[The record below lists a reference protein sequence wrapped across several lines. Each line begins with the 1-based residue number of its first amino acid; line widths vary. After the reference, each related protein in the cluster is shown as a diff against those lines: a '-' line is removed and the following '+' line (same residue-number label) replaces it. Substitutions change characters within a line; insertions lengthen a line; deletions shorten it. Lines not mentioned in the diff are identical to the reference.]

1 MMQMQGLAAIDPNNR
16 PGGPRLVVTAKTA
29 NKVQFFDVVSLERT
43 GEIDMPA
50 STHEMVLSPDGRAV
64 YASVYGG
71 GIFGKNAN
79 ADRRIALID
88 LEGRAVLRM
97 IDAGADVAPH
107 GVMLDRDGVLW
118 CTAELGN
125 AVLAINPA
133 TGCVQSIDIGK
144 AAHWLA
150 ISHAADKVF
159 ASCKTSDFVAV
170 IDRTRRVMTSR
181 LPIPDLAEGLA
192 VSPDGG
198 TVFVCAHRTPTLYVF
213 DAASETLRR
222 TLTIAGGEGRPNQLK
237 RVHVSPDGCFVCVSS
252 LLDNHAAIFDAVSLD
267 QVASITTRKGPM
279 GFGFAADGRH
289 AFLCC
294 HDDAVVLEFEL
305 TTGRVTRQFATASGC
320 EYIIAFSPAA

>member
-1 MMQMQGLAAIDPNNR
+1 MNDAAMTIDPNNR

-29 NKVQFFDVVSLERT
+29 NKVQFFDAASLEKT

-50 STHEMVLSPDGRAV
+50 STHEMVLSDDGRAV

-79 ADRRIALID
+79 PDRRIALID
-88 LEGRAVLRM
+88 LEGRRSRGM
-97 IDAGADVAPH
+97 IDVGADVAPH
-107 GVMLDRDGVLW
+107 GVMRDRDGMLW
-118 CTAELGN
+118 CTAELAN
-125 AVLAINPA
+125 AALVIDPS
-133 TGCVQSIDIGK
+133 TGSVQRIDTGK

-170 IDRTRRVMTSR
+170 IDRGKRTVIGH

-198 TVFVCAHRTPTLYVF
+198 TVYVCAHRTPTLYVF
-213 DAASETLRR
+213 DAATQALRD
-222 TLTIAGGEGRPNQLK
+222 TIAITGGEGRPNQLK
-237 RVHVSPDGCFVCVSS
+237 RVRVSPDGRFVCVSS
-252 LLDNHAAIFDAVSLD
+252 LLDNHAAIFEAASMK
-267 QVASITTRKGPM
+267 QIASIATQKAPM
-279 GFGFAADGRH
+279 GFGFAQDGRH

-305 TTGRVTRQFATASGC
+305 ATGRITRQFATASGC
-320 EYIIAFSPAA
+320 EYLIAY